1 MSKHFYIPKEK
12 EVPLGCITPAPVTE
26 QPMMITGNWRIYRPV
41 LDPEKCNLCMSCII
55 FCPDACWQLNEAEDE
70 PVWNAKYCKG
80 CSICVRE
87 CTSGALQNEYELNF
101 DEGVVRLEKPF

>member
-1 MSKHFYIPKEK
+1 MPHFKIPKEK
-12 EVPLGCITPAPVTE
+12 EVPLGCITPAPVGE

-55 FCPDACWQLNEAEDE
+55 FCPDACWQLNEEEDE

-80 CSICVRE
+80 CSICVNE
-87 CTSGALQNEYELNF
+87 CTSGALSRAYELDF
-101 DEGVVRLEKPF
+101 EDGVVRLEKPF

>member
-41 LDPEKCNLCMSCII
+41 IDPEKCNLCMSCII

-87 CTSGALQNEYELNF
+87 CTSGALTNEYELNF
-101 DEGVVRLEKPF
+101 EEGVVRLEKPF

>member
-1 MSKHFYIPKEK
+1 MSKHFVIPKEK

-55 FCPDACWQLNEAEDE
+55 FCPDACWQLNDEEDE

-80 CSICVRE
+80 CSICVNE
-87 CTSGALQNEYELNF
+87 CTSGALTRDFELNF
-101 DEGVVRLEKPF
+101 EDGVVRLEKPF